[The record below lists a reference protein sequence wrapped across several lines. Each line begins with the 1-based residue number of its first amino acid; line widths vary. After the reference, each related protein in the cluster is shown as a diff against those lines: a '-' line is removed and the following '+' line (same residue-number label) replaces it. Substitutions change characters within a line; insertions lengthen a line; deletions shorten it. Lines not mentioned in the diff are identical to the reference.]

1 MKSDGVRHTKAW
13 TVGIVVSG
21 VMRVGDP
28 QGPNHNKGGNC
39 GVPRRKTTMRKERV
53 KPHVSVL
60 ARGPEVRG
68 EK

>member
-39 GVPRRKTTMRKERV
+39 GGPQKKIHHKKRKSQTSCVGLGKRT
-53 KPHVSVL
+53 
-60 ARGPEVRG
+60 
-68 EK
+68 

>member
-28 QGPNHNKGGNC
+28 QGPNHNKGGYTHTYIYTHTHLS
-39 GVPRRKTTMRKERV
+39 VYQERKERD
-53 KPHVSVL
+53 SL
-60 ARGPEVRG
+60 
-68 EK
+68 